1 MKKTSTTN
9 ILAKIFKKT
18 PEKKVKKK
26 TKPKVAK
33 KSTPPK
39 AKVVK
44 KNIPVKKTKTKKVTA
59 TKIKKNLKT
68 VSKKAAPEKVE
79 IKTDNLRISKSNEV
93 KPEIKKV
100 KKQETEKREYKV
112 KDYVVYPKHGVG
124 QITEFKKIN
133 IGGIDVETYVLK
145 FEKDKANGMV
155 PVNKQSHLRPLATIN
170 QVNKCIS
177 ILKSKP
183 KIKRSMWSRRA
194 QEYEAKISSGKIYE
208 LAEVVRDLNKGD
220 DLMVDQSY
228 SERQLFEKAYE
239 RILSEFQIVMGVSL
253 EDTQK
258 KLDKALKRNLEG
270 QPKTIAAPTK
280 IKDPAA
286 DPDAD
291 SVQITDTENLTS
303 GDQLQAVER
312 VLKRTRGIASY
323 EIISEK
329 KLIGLLEPW
338 LGTGNVTA
346 DLPIPVMIDV
356 ILNPEKRFNEKGLRI
371 ELSAVAPGAKLD
383 THGRWR
389 QNLERGLQTMRILA
403 GLILMLVTIATATVI
418 IFATRAGLGT
428 NKETVEVLHLIGA
441 HDKFISRQFERQFL
455 TLSLLSCIIGYGA
468 AAGIFHMLFILMTDM
483 EDMQFYLLLLGVPF
497 LSILMTWLI
506 IRNFVIRTLAKAL

>member
-9 ILAKIFKKT
+9 ILAKIFNKT
-18 PEKKVKKK
+18 PEKKTKKK
-26 TKPKVAK
+26 TVV
-33 KSTPPK
+33 
-39 AKVVK
+39 KVVK
-44 KNIPVKKTKTKKVTA
+44 KTKAKEAKKIITIKKVKVIKKKT
-59 TKIKKNLKT
+59 TKIKKNLKVVAT
-68 VSKKAAPEKVE
+68 KPIPQKVE

-100 KKQETEKREYKV
+100 KKQETEKKEYKV

-194 QEYEAKISSGKIYE
+194 QEYESKISSGKIYE

-239 RILSEFQIVMGVSL
+239 RILSEFQIVIGISL

-258 KLDKALKRNLEG
+258 KLDKALKRNLEV
-270 QPKTIAAPTK
+270 QVKAIAAPTK
-280 IKDPAA
+280 IVEPEAA
-286 DPDAD
+286 DAEPAD
-291 SVQITDTENLTS
+291 TDS
-303 GDQLQAVER
+303 
-312 VLKRTRGIASY
+312 
-323 EIISEK
+323 
-329 KLIGLLEPW
+329 
-338 LGTGNVTA
+338 
-346 DLPIPVMIDV
+346 
-356 ILNPEKRFNEKGLRI
+356 
-371 ELSAVAPGAKLD
+371 D
-383 THGRWR
+383 TDSD
-389 QNLERGLQTMRILA
+389 N
-403 GLILMLVTIATATVI
+403 
-418 IFATRAGLGT
+418 
-428 NKETVEVLHLIGA
+428 
-441 HDKFISRQFERQFL
+441 
-455 TLSLLSCIIGYGA
+455 
-468 AAGIFHMLFILMTDM
+468 
-483 EDMQFYLLLLGVPF
+483 
-497 LSILMTWLI
+497 
-506 IRNFVIRTLAKAL
+506 

>member
-1 MKKTSTTN
+1 MKNIKMKKTSTTN
-9 ILAKIFKKT
+9 ILAKIFKKST
-18 PEKKVKKK
+18 KKK
-26 TKPKVAK
+26 TKK
-33 KSTPPK
+33 KTA

-44 KNIPVKKTKTKKVTA
+44 KVSKPKIKKVKKVVTSKKTKIIKKT
-59 TKIKKNLKT
+59 TIKIKKNLKT
-68 VSKKAAPEKVE
+68 ISVKTAPQNIE
-79 IKTDNLRISKSNEV
+79 IKTDNLRISKSNEI
-93 KPEIKKV
+93 KPEIIKV
-100 KKQETEKREYKV
+100 KKQETEKKEYKV

-183 KIKRSMWSRRA
+183 KVKRSMWSRRA

-270 QPKTIAAPTK
+270 QAKAAVAAPTK
-280 IKDPAA
+280 AVEPDEPEA
-286 DPDAD
+286 DP
-291 SVQITDTENLTS
+291 ITDTE
-303 GDQLQAVER
+303 D
-312 VLKRTRGIASY
+312 
-323 EIISEK
+323 
-329 KLIGLLEPW
+329 
-338 LGTGNVTA
+338 
-346 DLPIPVMIDV
+346 
-356 ILNPEKRFNEKGLRI
+356 
-371 ELSAVAPGAKLD
+371 
-383 THGRWR
+383 
-389 QNLERGLQTMRILA
+389 
-403 GLILMLVTIATATVI
+403 
-418 IFATRAGLGT
+418 
-428 NKETVEVLHLIGA
+428 
-441 HDKFISRQFERQFL
+441 
-455 TLSLLSCIIGYGA
+455 
-468 AAGIFHMLFILMTDM
+468 
-483 EDMQFYLLLLGVPF
+483 
-497 LSILMTWLI
+497 
-506 IRNFVIRTLAKAL
+506 

>member
-1 MKKTSTTN
+1 MKKTNTTN
-9 ILAKIFKKT
+9 ILAKIFKTT
-18 PEKKVKKK
+18 PEKKTRKK
-26 TKPKVAK
+26 T
-33 KSTPPK
+33 
-39 AKVVK
+39 VVK
-44 KNIPVKKTKTKKVTA
+44 VVKKTKTKVVKKIVSIKKAKVAKKTTA
-59 TKIKKNLKT
+59 KIKKNLKT
-68 VSKKAAPEKVE
+68 VSKNSIPEKTQV
-79 IKTDNLRISKSNEV
+79 TNNLRISKSNEV

-100 KKQETEKREYKV
+100 KKQETEKRQYKV

-194 QEYEAKISSGKIYE
+194 QEYEGKISSGKIYE

-270 QPKTIAAPTK
+270 QAQSKAIVAPTK
-280 IKDPAA
+280 LIEPGTSE
-286 DPDAD
+286 PELT
-291 SVQITDTENLTS
+291 TDTE
-303 GDQLQAVER
+303 D
-312 VLKRTRGIASY
+312 
-323 EIISEK
+323 
-329 KLIGLLEPW
+329 
-338 LGTGNVTA
+338 
-346 DLPIPVMIDV
+346 
-356 ILNPEKRFNEKGLRI
+356 
-371 ELSAVAPGAKLD
+371 
-383 THGRWR
+383 
-389 QNLERGLQTMRILA
+389 
-403 GLILMLVTIATATVI
+403 
-418 IFATRAGLGT
+418 
-428 NKETVEVLHLIGA
+428 
-441 HDKFISRQFERQFL
+441 
-455 TLSLLSCIIGYGA
+455 
-468 AAGIFHMLFILMTDM
+468 
-483 EDMQFYLLLLGVPF
+483 
-497 LSILMTWLI
+497 
-506 IRNFVIRTLAKAL
+506 